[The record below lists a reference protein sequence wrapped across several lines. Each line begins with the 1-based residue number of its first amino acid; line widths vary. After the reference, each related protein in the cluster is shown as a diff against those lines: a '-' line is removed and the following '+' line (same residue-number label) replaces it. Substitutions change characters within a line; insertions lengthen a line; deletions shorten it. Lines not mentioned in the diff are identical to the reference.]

1 VTNEGLTVEWRPQI
15 ETGDG
20 FVHERI
26 TAVLE
31 ADIASGELPPDARLP
46 THRRLAEMLG
56 VGVGTVTRA
65 YIEAEARGLIRAR
78 VGRGTFVAGRAEPQA
93 PGAAEGLIDLSRNVP
108 PGASVET
115 FLSDALTALRRRS
128 DLRAHLDYAPPAGF
142 ESHRR
147 AGARW
152 LGETANLDGL
162 DWRRLIVTGGAQQA
176 IAISLAAACRPGAA
190 VIVESATFAGIKS
203 VASLFDYKLV
213 GAAMDSEGLTP
224 GALASAASTGA
235 RVAYV
240 QPLQNPTG
248 RIMSLD
254 RRRAIVETARRLDLL
269 LVEDDLYAA
278 YATELG
284 RPPLAALAPER
295 TFYVSGLSKSV
306 TPGLRVGYCIPPT
319 GGEWFERCLGA
330 LRAVAFGPPGLGGLV
345 GSQWIEDGS
354 ARVII
359 DDHRR
364 EFSRRAY
371 AALDILGG
379 AVERPLNAAATHL
392 WLPLG
397 ELEAERVAAR
407 ALRDRVQVTGPTVLI
422 APDSRA
428 SGLRI
433 CLGAAQS
440 LDRLKEGLQVL
451 VRALSEQDERALEVV

>member
-1 VTNEGLTVEWRPQI
+1 MAEWRPQLDP
-15 ETGDG
+15 GQG
-20 FVHERI
+20 FVHEWI
-26 TAVLE
+26 TAALE
-31 ADIASGELPPDARLP
+31 ADIGSGELAPDARLP

-78 VGRGTFVAGRAEPQA
+78 VGRGTFVAGRSEPEALAAADA
-93 PGAAEGLIDLSRNVP
+93 PIDLSHNIAPSHRP
-108 PGASVET
+108 ET
-115 FLSDALTALRRRS
+115 FLTDALIALRRRS
-128 DLRAHLDYAPPAGF
+128 DLRAHLDYAPLAGF

-152 LGETANLDGL
+152 LGETANLGGL
-162 DWRRLIVTGGAQQA
+162 DWRRIIVSGGAQQA
-176 IAISLAAACRPGAA
+176 MAISLAAACRPGAA

-203 VASLFDYKLV
+203 LASLFDYKLI

-224 GALASAASTGA
+224 ESLAAAAAAGA

-248 RIMSLD
+248 GFMSLD
-254 RRRAIVETARRLDLL
+254 RRQAIVATARRLDLL

-306 TPGLRVGYCIPPT
+306 AVGLRVGYCIPPE
-319 GGEWFERCLGA
+319 GGEWFDRCLGA
-330 LRAVAFGPPGLGGLV
+330 LRAVAFGPPSLGALV
-345 GSQWIEDGS
+345 GAQWIEDGS
-354 ARVII
+354 ARAIL
-359 DDHRR
+359 DDHRG
-364 EFSRRAY
+364 ELARRTY
-371 AALDILGG
+371 AALDILGA

-433 CLGAAQS
+433 CMGSAQN
-440 LDRLKEGLQVL
+440 LDRLREGLQVL